1 MKLIG
6 NDWDTILEKEFEKD
20 YYKSLRIF
28 LNNEYSNQTIFPPAK
43 DIYNALRIT
52 SFSDTKVLIL
62 GQDPYHEENQA
73 HGLAFSVNKGIQ
85 IPPSLLNIYKEL
97 NSDLNTYIP
106 DNGYLI
112 KWAKQGVLLLNTVLT
127 VEAHKANSHKGKGWE
142 ILTDAIISSLNNKEN
157 MVYILWGRN
166 ARDKTKLITNP
177 NHLILESAHP
187 SPLSAYNGFFGS
199 RPFSKTNEYL
209 IRKNL
214 SPIDWQI
221 ENISRE
227 K

>member
-20 YYKSLRIF
+20 YYKNLKIF
-28 LNNEYSNQTIFPPAK
+28 LNNEYSSQTIFPPAK

-52 SFSDTKVLIL
+52 PYNEVKVLIL

-142 ILTDAIISSLNNKEN
+142 ILTDAIISSLNNKEY

-166 ARDKTKLITNP
+166 ARNKTKLITNP

-199 RPFSKTNEYL
+199 KPFSKTNEYL
-209 IRKNL
+209 IKNNL

-221 ENISRE
+221 ENIRE

>member
-20 YYKSLRIF
+20 YYKNLRIF
-28 LNNEYSNQTIFPPAK
+28 LNNEYSSQTIFPPAK

-52 SFSDTKVLIL
+52 PYNEVKVLIL

-142 ILTDAIISSLNNKEN
+142 ILTDAIISSLNNEEH

-166 ARDKTKLITNP
+166 ARNKTKLITNP

-199 RPFSKTNEYL
+199 KPFSKTNEYL
-209 IRKNL
+209 IKNNL

-221 ENISRE
+221 ENIRE

>member
-20 YYKSLRIF
+20 YYKNLRIF

-52 SFSDTKVLIL
+52 PYNEVKVLIL

-142 ILTDAIISSLNNKEN
+142 ILTDAIISSLYNKEH

-166 ARDKTKLITNP
+166 ARNKTKLITNP

-199 RPFSKTNEYL
+199 KPFSKTNEYL
-209 IRKNL
+209 IKNNL

-221 ENISRE
+221 ENIRE

>member
-6 NDWDTILEKEFEKD
+6 NDWDTILEEEFDKD
-20 YYKSLRIF
+20 YYKNLRTF
-28 LNNEYSNQTIFPPAK
+28 LNEEYSSQTIFPPAK

-52 SFSDTKVLIL
+52 PYNEVKVLIL

-73 HGLAFSVNKGIQ
+73 HGLAFSVNKEIQ

-142 ILTDAIISSLNNKEN
+142 ILTDAIISSLNNKEH

-166 ARDKTKLITNP
+166 ARNKTKLITNP

-199 RPFSKTNEYL
+199 KPFSKTNEYL
-209 IRKNL
+209 IKNNL

-221 ENISRE
+221 ENIRE

>member
-20 YYKSLRIF
+20 YYKNLRIF
-28 LNNEYSNQTIFPPAK
+28 LNNEYSSQTIFPPAK

-52 SFSDTKVLIL
+52 PYNEVKVLIL

-112 KWAKQGVLLLNTVLT
+112 KWAK
-127 VEAHKANSHKGKGWE
+127 
-142 ILTDAIISSLNNKEN
+142 
-157 MVYILWGRN
+157 
-166 ARDKTKLITNP
+166 
-177 NHLILESAHP
+177 
-187 SPLSAYNGFFGS
+187 
-199 RPFSKTNEYL
+199 
-209 IRKNL
+209 
-214 SPIDWQI
+214 
-221 ENISRE
+221 
-227 K
+227 

>member
-20 YYKSLRIF
+20 YYKNLRIF
-28 LNNEYSNQTIFPPAK
+28 LNNEYSSQTIFPPAK

-52 SFSDTKVLIL
+52 PYNEVKVLIL

-142 ILTDAIISSLNNKEN
+142 ILTDAIISSLNNKEY

-166 ARDKTKLITNP
+166 ARNKTKLITNP

-199 RPFSKTNEYL
+199 KPFSKTNEYL
-209 IRKNL
+209 IKNNL

-221 ENISRE
+221 ENIRE

>member
-20 YYKSLRIF
+20 YYKNLRIF

-52 SFSDTKVLIL
+52 PYNEVKVLIL

-142 ILTDAIISSLNNKEN
+142 ILTDAIILSLNNKEH

-166 ARDKTKLITNP
+166 ARNKTKLITNP

-199 RPFSKTNEYL
+199 KPFSKTNEYL
-209 IRKNL
+209 IKNNL

-221 ENISRE
+221 ENIRE

>member
-20 YYKSLRIF
+20 YYKNLRIF
-28 LNNEYSNQTIFPPAK
+28 LNDEYSSQTIFPPAK

-52 SFSDTKVLIL
+52 PYNEVKVLIL

-106 DNGYLI
+106 DNG
-112 KWAKQGVLLLNTVLT
+112 
-127 VEAHKANSHKGKGWE
+127 
-142 ILTDAIISSLNNKEN
+142 IL
-157 MVYILWGRN
+157 
-166 ARDKTKLITNP
+166 
-177 NHLILESAHP
+177 
-187 SPLSAYNGFFGS
+187 
-199 RPFSKTNEYL
+199 
-209 IRKNL
+209 
-214 SPIDWQI
+214 
-221 ENISRE
+221 
-227 K
+227 